1 MGIACTVLE
10 QPALEPRVEHRLH
23 EQGVAARSLPEHS
36 RKTGWWRLS
45 SEAHGQVILERLL
58 AQGTHRE
65 FGAETAD
72 AQPRLELVDRVVL
85 RSGVAAPVGA
95 DHEQPRLL
103 APARQRLEKI
113 DRRGIAPVQVLEH
126 EHER

>member
-1 MGIACTVLE
+1 MRAACTVLE
-10 QPALEPRVEHRLH
+10 QPAFEPRVEHRFH
-23 EQGVAARSLPEHS
+23 KQGVAGRALPEHT

-58 AQGTHRE
+58 VQGAHRK

-72 AQPRLELVDRVVL
+72 AQPRLEPANGVML
-85 RSGVAAPVGA
+85 RRGFAAPVGA